1 MCKMAAV
8 CLIQVLALTCQFL
21 PAAQA
26 SPLPKTISLALTEAD
41 LCTVLHELGRDA
53 GRALLISPGV
63 SGKVTLQVHRQA
75 PEQVLQALLH
85 SRGLAMEPL
94 GATYWVA
101 PLDELIGRSRQQQT
115 LQQVR
120 EAQEPVETVL
130 QALHHA
136 SAEDLAKLLDV
147 SASANTSANADA
159 ARLLGPRG
167 RVQTDKRTN
176 TLLLTDTAPRIRRLQ
191 DWLEVLD
198 RPGRQVLVET
208 RVAAISRSAGKHLGA
223 SWQRKGSRVSLAAP
237 LTALGADIA
246 SLSYGVLGMDGK
258 TLDIELS
265 ALVASGQ
272 GEVIATP
279 SVMMVEQQKAWIS
292 SGQQLPY
299 LETARSGASTTRFI
313 KAELSLEVTPRIT
326 ESGQVH
332 LDLELSH
339 DTPGE
344 VEATGA
350 RAIQT
355 NRLRTQ
361 VSLHDGQTL
370 MLGGIY
376 RSVASQNTSAVPA
389 LGRIPGLGFFFR
401 RQIEQRNRQELLI
414 FVTPRLQVPVR

>member
-8 CLIQVLALTCQFL
+8 CLIQVLALACQFL

-53 GRALLISPGV
+53 GRTLLISPGV

-75 PEQVLQALLH
+75 PEQVLQALLR

-94 GATYWVA
+94 SATYWVA
-101 PLDELIGRSRQQQT
+101 PLDELIGRSRQEQA

-130 QALHHA
+130 HALHHA
-136 SAEDLAKLLDV
+136 SAEDLAKLFDV
-147 SASANTSANADA
+147 SASANADA

-167 RVQTDKRTN
+167 RVQVDKRTN

-237 LTALGADIA
+237 LAALGADIA

-389 LGRIPGLGFFFR
+389 LSRIPGLGFFFR

-414 FVTPRLQVPVR
+414 FVTPRLQLPVR